1 MKVLNIEVL
10 SGRSVLLQTRPSGD
24 VEVVVSKLVPTSGE
38 VIKWPT
44 KDAKK
49 PKNMG
54 HTCPGGRHDTVICV
68 VPKHRRNLVADFLR
82 TEP

>member
-10 SGRSVLLQTRPSGD
+10 SERSVLLQTRPCGD
-24 VEVVVSKLVPTSGE
+24 VEVVVSKLVHTSGE

-44 KDAKK
+44 PNAKK
-49 PKNMG
+49 PKIIG